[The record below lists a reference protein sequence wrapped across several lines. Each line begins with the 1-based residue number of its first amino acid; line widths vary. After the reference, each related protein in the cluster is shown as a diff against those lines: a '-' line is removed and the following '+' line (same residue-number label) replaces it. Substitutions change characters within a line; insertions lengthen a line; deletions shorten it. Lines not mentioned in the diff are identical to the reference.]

1 MFLMKVLVTGVTGQ
15 LGHDCVNEFM
25 SRGIEVQGV
34 SSKDFSLTDG
44 AAVER
49 YIKDFGPDVVLH
61 GAAYTAVD
69 KAEEEKELCMAV
81 NAEGTRYIAKVC
93 SEIGAK
99 MIYISTDYVFPG
111 DGEEPYDIMAP
122 KGPQNVY
129 GASKLKGEEAVQ
141 ELLDKYFIVRISW
154 VFGIN
159 GKNFV
164 RTMLNLAKDH
174 KELTVVGDQVGSPTY
189 TRDLAVL
196 LADMAATEK
205 YGIYHAT
212 NDGFCSWAEFA
223 AEIFRQAGKSVTIT
237 PVASSA
243 YPTKAVRPHNSRM
256 SKVTLTEAGFSLLPR
271 WQDAVG
277 RYLIE
282 LQNEATLL
290 A

>member
-44 AAVER
+44 AAAKK
-49 YIKDFGPDVVLH
+49 YIKEYAPDVVIH

-69 KAEEEKELCMAV
+69 KAEDEQELCMAV
-81 NAEGTRYIAKVC
+81 NAEGTRHIAEAC
-93 SEIGAK
+93 AEIGAK

-111 DGEEPYDIMAP
+111 DGEEPYDVMAD
-122 KGPQNVY
+122 KGPKNVY
-129 GASKLKGEEAVQ
+129 GQSKLKGEEAVQ
-141 ELLDKYFIVRISW
+141 ALLEKYFIVRISW

-159 GKNFV
+159 GKNFI
-164 RTMLNLAKDH
+164 RTMLNLAKNH
-174 KELTVVGDQVGSPTY
+174 KELTVVGDQIGSPTY

-196 LADMAATEK
+196 LADMAASEK

-212 NDGFCSWAEFA
+212 NEGFCSWAEFA
-223 AEIFRQAGKSVTIT
+223 GEVFRQAGKDVQVT
-237 PVASSA
+237 PVDSAA

-256 SKVTLTEAGFSLLPR
+256 SKEALVQAGFKPLPR
-271 WQDAVG
+271 WEDAVG

-282 LQNEATLL
+282 LQNEDMLL